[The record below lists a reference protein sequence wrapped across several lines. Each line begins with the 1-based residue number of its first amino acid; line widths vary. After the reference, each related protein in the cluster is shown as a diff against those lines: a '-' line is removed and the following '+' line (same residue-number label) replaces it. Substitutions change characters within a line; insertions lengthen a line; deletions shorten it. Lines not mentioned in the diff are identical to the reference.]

1 MGRIFTHEQKLQ
13 YLKDGY
19 VFVRSGKGFYKT
31 YIATKIGVSRTTYYR
46 WMQKHADEAGIPGR
60 VRRKSSNRSL
70 VPIGKPMGQSP
81 VTRNSFSVEF
91 FEARINVSTE
101 EDLVTVLK
109 AVKQASAI

>member
-19 VFVRSGKGFYKT
+19 EFVRSGKGFYKT
-31 YIATKIGVSRTTYYR
+31 YIAGIGVSRGLYYQ
-46 WMQKHADEAGIPGR
+46 WIKKHATEAGIPSRG
-60 VRRKSSNRSL
+60 RRKSSNQSL
-70 VPIGKPMGQSP
+70 VPIGKPKGQSP
-81 VTRNSFSVEF
+81 VVSSPFSVEF

-109 AVKQASAI
+109 AVKQASVI